1 VKLKIRGVDFI
12 VNLTVLESKRIDVI
26 LGIDWLSKDKGLTN
40 CAIKAIKLTTD
51 DGKRLEYV
59 VESITSYW

>member
-1 VKLKIRGVDFI
+1 M
-12 VNLTVLESKRIDVI
+12 VLESKRIDVI